1 MKFNKSVIPNKCVLE
16 GKIAKKNKSATL
28 VFGTL
33 EYNSITIAIVFQKWL
48 SLFLKASF

>member
-33 EYNSITIAIVFQKWL
+33 EYLREKIKYIYIAYKEVPG
-48 SLFLKASF
+48 